1 MQIFRLSENGIFI
14 AKKDFFFMKKKNYK
28 NTYLGLSQR
37 KADTK
42 ETLNFC
48 PKSWVNPFGKMEFF
62 RLCENDV
69 FKV

>member
-14 AKKDFFFMKKKNYK
+14 VEKAFFFIKKNYK
-28 NTYLGLSQR
+28 NTYLGLFQR

-48 PKSWVNPFGKMEFF
+48 PKSWVNPFGKMEIF
-62 RLCENDV
+62 RLCENDIFIV
-69 FKV
+69 

>member
-14 AKKDFFFMKKKNYK
+14 AKKAFFFIKKNYK
-28 NTYLGLSQR
+28 NAYLGLSQR
-37 KADTK
+37 RADTK

-48 PKSWVNPFGKMEFF
+48 PKSWKNGKMEIF
-62 RLCENDV
+62 RLCENDI

>member
-14 AKKDFFFMKKKNYK
+14 RFKKPSFYKKNYK
-28 NTYLGLSQR
+28 NIYLGLFQR

-42 ETLNFC
+42 ETLTFC
-48 PKSWVNPFGKMEFF
+48 PKSWVNSFGKMEIF
-62 RLCENDV
+62 RLCENDI